1 MDFGGSIS
9 PREKS
14 TNHLTTERNFSA
26 LVLYEA
32 KRLFSTRER
41 LVIWRSRM
49 EKLVAFVAENLK
61 YNKLTRGWYKFGL
74 YAPGAL
80 SVCNE
85 FSNLEDLVVPTII
98 DSRELSDIKPLIKKS
113 LLNFHDI
120 FLRPNEDFY
129 EWVYNRSPKEYKSF
143 YFSKMPF
150 ETHLYNFKRYFEA
163 RNNRELGEEYQ
174 IEIESVSKLYQ
185 NIKHI
190 NDNEILDLFHLY
202 MDLLE
207 MSLMKLKNDDFKKI
221 EEKRIF
227 LNNMDDAYKGECGLL
242 ELLVPFKQTLTGNN
256 SEFWSEWAD
265 ERIEK
270 TKMSL
275 PSKLDDLKRK
285 AISLD
290 LVPTMREL
298 GEDAERLAH
307 GKRESLREIFK
318 KVDT

>member
-1 MDFGGSIS
+1 MDFDGSIS

-14 TNHLTTERNFSA
+14 KEHSVTERDFSA
-26 LVLYEA
+26 QVLYEA
-32 KRLFSTRER
+32 KRLFKPRER
-41 LVIWRSRM
+41 SVIRRSRM
-49 EKLVAFVAENLK
+49 EKLVAFVAEDLK

-74 YAPGAL
+74 YAPEAL
-80 SVCNE
+80 SVCDE
-85 FSNLEDLVVPTII
+85 FSNLEDLVIPTII
-98 DSRELSDIKPLIKKS
+98 DSKELSDLNPLIKKS
-113 LLNFHDI
+113 LLKFHDI
-120 FLRPNEDFY
+120 FLRSNENFF
-129 EWVYNRSPKEYKSF
+129 EWVYSRSPTEYKNF

-150 ETHLYNFKRYFEA
+150 ETHLDRFKKYFEA
-163 RNNRELGEEYQ
+163 RNNRELNEEYQ
-174 IEIESVSKLYQ
+174 IEIESVSRLYQ
-185 NIKHI
+185 NIRYM
-190 NDNEILDLFHLY
+190 DDDEILDLFHLY

-207 MSLMKLKNDDFKKI
+207 MSLMKLKNDEFEKI

-227 LNNMDDAYKGECGLL
+227 LNNMNDAYKGECGLL
-242 ELLVPFKQTLTGNN
+242 ELLVPFKQTLTGDN
-256 SEFWSEWAD
+256 SEFWFEWAD

-298 GEDAERLAH
+298 REDANRLAH

-318 KVDT
+318 KVDV